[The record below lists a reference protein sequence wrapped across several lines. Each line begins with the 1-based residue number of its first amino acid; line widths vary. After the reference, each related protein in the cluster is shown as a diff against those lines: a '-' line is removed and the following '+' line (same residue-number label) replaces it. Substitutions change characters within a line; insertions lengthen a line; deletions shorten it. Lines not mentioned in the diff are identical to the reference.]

1 MGLPFFIYLEKPR
14 CIMKKIAIVMG
25 SESDLPVVEKGIRVL
40 QGFNVPFQVHV
51 YSAHRTP
58 EEARIFAASAR
69 AQGFGV
75 IIAAAG
81 KAAHLAGSLAANTT
95 LPVIGIPVKSS
106 ELDGLDALFSTVQM
120 PGGIPVATVAID
132 GAVNAALLA
141 IQILAVE
148 DSALADRL
156 DQARVEAKEKI
167 LEKDKAI
174 SEKYNV

>member
-1 MGLPFFIYLEKPR
+1 
-14 CIMKKIAIVMG
+14 MKKIAIIMG
-25 SESDLPVVEKGIRVL
+25 SESDLPIVEKGIRVL
-40 QGFNVPFQVHV
+40 QAFNVPFQVHV

-69 AQGFGV
+69 TQGFGV

-132 GAVNAALLA
+132 GAANAALLA

-148 DSALADRL
+148 DPALANQL
-156 DQARVEAKEKI
+156 EQARLTAKESI